1 MPGNTLPNRTTL
13 IELHFDGIFTVDRVV
28 VRNELQRHCEEGYDD
43 DEEAAEEQKREA
55 REVQDRG

>member
-13 IELHFDGIFTVDRVV
+13 IELHSDGSFTEDRVV
-28 VRNELQRHCEEGYDD
+28 VRNEHCEEGYDD
-43 DEEAAEEQKREA
+43 DEEVAEEQKREA